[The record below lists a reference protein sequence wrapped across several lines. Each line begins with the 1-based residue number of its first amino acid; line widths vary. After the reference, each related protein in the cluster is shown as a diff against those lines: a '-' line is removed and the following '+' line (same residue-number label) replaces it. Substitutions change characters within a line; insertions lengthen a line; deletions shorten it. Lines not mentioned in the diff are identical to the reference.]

1 MRLYLNLR
9 ECIVKRNIFLRV
21 VVVVVVAVE
30 KKYGGKKKEKKREKN
45 LNKKIVRERF

>member
-1 MRLYLNLR
+1 MRLYLNLC